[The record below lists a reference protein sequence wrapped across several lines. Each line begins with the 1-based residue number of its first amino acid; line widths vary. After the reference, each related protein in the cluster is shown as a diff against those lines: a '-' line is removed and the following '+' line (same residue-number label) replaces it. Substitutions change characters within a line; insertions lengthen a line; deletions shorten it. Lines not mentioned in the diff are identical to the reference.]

1 MGSIISLSTIQTALE
16 LGVIYSLVALALF
29 LSLSLIHIF
38 IAELKDVRKR
48 YAQPRLTE
56 IVCEEDVPDLELDL
70 ETPDYPVHLFLSQE
84 GYLKKITPQSL
95 RMSGEQKYKEGDAG
109 FMQWEAN
116 NRDELMVFTDRQQCY
131 KLWLSDCP
139 DGKASLLG
147 EYLPSKLAMEPGRCV

>member
-1 MGSIISLSTIQTALE
+1 M
-16 LGVIYSLVALALF
+16 
-29 LSLSLIHIF
+29 
-38 IAELKDVRKR
+38 
-48 YAQPRLTE
+48 
-56 IVCEEDVPDLELDL
+56 PDLELDL

-147 EYLPSKLAMEPGRCV
+147 EYLPSKLAMEPGERHPVGLVCPATTAATCSSSLRMARLPAFP